1 MTILFR
7 SIEDSSEVPQ
17 VWPLRSEGSWT
28 SHNGSSVNFLGDG
41 TIFWGDGTDRAL
53 LAVIDGLS
61 GRAYLVNYEDRMD
74 TLRKV
79 RISELQPDVQPAY
92 LFDSVAHAWFLSR
105 IEHGGMKT
113 VAMDDHGKHLHNLAI
128 RLSDCFL
135 FDHPFK
141 SMLSA
146 RMVFGEE
153 LSGRLYILDPVL
165 HGSRETEVHF
175 IQRFTRA
182 VSHSIYNVYL
192 WRRIR
197 SKVGAMMLARI
208 AS

>member
-1 MTILFR
+1 AQAELGLNQMIEGVLGEILQFY
-7 SIEDSSEVPQ
+7 
-17 VWPLRSEGSWT
+17 GS
-28 SHNGSSVNFLGDG
+28 H
-41 TIFWGDGTDRAL
+41 RAL
-53 LAVIDGLS
+53 LAVIDSHS
-61 GRAYLVNYEDRMD
+61 GRAYLVNYEDRID

-79 RISELQPDVQPAY
+79 RISELQPDAQPAY
-92 LFDSVAHAWFLSR
+92 LSDSVAHAWFLSR
-105 IEHGGMKT
+105 IEPGGVKT

-128 RLSDCFL
+128 RLSDSFL

-192 WRRIR
+192 RRRMR
-197 SKVGAMMLARI
+197 SKVGAMERSEEHTSELQSRVDLVC
-208 AS
+208 